1 MVEYASSE
9 FQDFDRYF
17 SFFLSWATFSY
28 VKGEEGMMEKLRF
41 VVSYGKGEQQLLSI
55 RLAPCFLIWK
65 NKEEDVEKHGEIFL
79 RIDHSIKT
87 VTDNREQP
95 VGSAGWLILFF
106 YFRFCDPFVFFFR
119 LTSTSHAY
127 SCVSSHEDS
136 FLFLLFQVLGKW
148 KESERQPTTTYV

>member
-1 MVEYASSE
+1 MLPAN
-9 FQDFDRYF
+9 FKILIDTFFFF
-17 SFFLSWATFSY
+17 SPFLGHIFIC
-28 VKGEEGMMEKLRF
+28 EGGSMMEKLRF
-41 VVSYGKGEQQLLSI
+41 VVSAYGKGEQQLLSI

>member
-55 RLAPCFLIWK
+55 RLAPCFLI
-65 NKEEDVEKHGEIFL
+65 
-79 RIDHSIKT
+79 
-87 VTDNREQP
+87 
-95 VGSAGWLILFF
+95 
-106 YFRFCDPFVFFFR
+106 
-119 LTSTSHAY
+119 
-127 SCVSSHEDS
+127 
-136 FLFLLFQVLGKW
+136 
-148 KESERQPTTTYV
+148 